1 MLWTYTGD
9 PGDSPKD
16 AVRFLLGDTD
26 PDDKQLSDPEIN
38 FMLSRWGGN
47 IYKAAAE
54 AARTIGGRYAR
65 QTDKQVGDLRL
76 NFSQRSEKYFAIAA
90 ELERTAYKR
99 VAPFAGGI
107 SKSQKQ
113 TQEKDD
119 DRVKPAFR
127 RGMMENQNSSDDGSK
142 FKK

>member
-9 PGDSPKD
+9 PEDSPKD

-54 AARTIGGRYAR
+54 AARTIGSRYLR
-65 QTDKQVGDLRL
+65 QTDKQVGDLRIS
-76 NFSQRSEKYFAIAA
+76 FSQRSEKYFALAA
-90 ELERTAYKR
+90 EFERTAYKS
-99 VAPFAGGI
+99 VAPVAGGI
-107 SKSQKQ
+107 SKAKKQ
-113 TQEKDD
+113 IQEKDD

-127 RGMMENQNSSDDGSK
+127 RGMMENRGAGDDGSR